1 MSLLSD
7 LRVLWHLL
15 LSPIRGDSH
24 ADRLN
29 SFYAGQASDY
39 DAFRARLLKGRGELL
54 QSLPAPTGGVWV
66 DMGGGTGANLEAA
79 PWLSSC
85 RRVVVADLC
94 QPLLDV
100 CRERVQHRG
109 WSQVEPVLAD
119 VTTYDPGEPVDLVTF
134 SYSLTMIPD
143 WFRAVERARAML
155 APGGVI
161 GIVDFYVSRKY
172 VPANRVRHGWLT
184 RSLIPVW
191 FATDNV
197 HPSRDHLPY
206 LESRFE
212 TVRLDEARAAIPYVP
227 LLKAPYYRFV
237 GRKPLHD

>member
-1 MSLLSD
+1 MSVPSD

-15 LSPIRGDSH
+15 VSPIRGTSQ
-24 ADRLN
+24 AERLN
-29 SFYAGQASDY
+29 SFYAGQAADY

-100 CRERVQHRG
+100 CLERVQHRG

-212 TVRLDEARAAIPYVP
+212 TVRLDEDRAAIPYVP

-237 GRKPLHD
+237 GRKPLLD

>member
-1 MSLLSD
+1 MSVPSD

-15 LSPIRGDSH
+15 VSPIRGTSH
-24 ADRLN
+24 AERLN
-29 SFYAGQASDY
+29 SFYAGQAADY

-212 TVRLDEARAAIPYVP
+212 TVRLDEDRAAIPYVP

>member
-24 ADRLN
+24 AERLN

-100 CRERVQHRG
+100 CRERVSHRG
-109 WSQVEPVLAD
+109 WNQVEPVVAD

-172 VPANRVRHGWLT
+172 VPADRVRHGWLT

>member
-100 CRERVQHRG
+100 CRERVSHRG
-109 WSQVEPVLAD
+109 WNQVEPVVAD

-172 VPANRVRHGWLT
+172 VPADRVRHGWLT

>member
-100 CRERVQHRG
+100 CRERVSHRG
-109 WSQVEPVLAD
+109 WNQVEPVVAD

>member
-24 ADRLN
+24 AERLN

-79 PWLSSC
+79 PWLSAC
-85 RRVVVADLC
+85 RRGVVADLC

-172 VPANRVRHGWLT
+172 VPADRVRHGWLT

>member
-1 MSLLSD
+1 MSVPSD
-7 LRVLWHLL
+7 VRVLWHLL
-15 LSPIRGDSH
+15 VSPIRGTSH
-24 ADRLN
+24 AERLN
-29 SFYAGQASDY
+29 SFYAGQAADY

-212 TVRLDEARAAIPYVP
+212 TVRLDEDRAAIPYVP

>member
-29 SFYAGQASDY
+29 SFYAGQASHY

-100 CRERVQHRG
+100 CRERVSHRG
-109 WSQVEPVLAD
+109 WNQVEPVVAD

-172 VPANRVRHGWLT
+172 VPADRVRHGWLT

>member
-15 LSPIRGDSH
+15 LSPIRGTSH
-24 ADRLN
+24 AERLN
-29 SFYAGQASDY
+29 SFYAGQAADY

-172 VPANRVRHGWLT
+172 VPANRVRHGWFT

-212 TVRLDEARAAIPYVP
+212 TVRLDEDRAAIPYVP

>member
-15 LSPIRGDSH
+15 LSPIRGTSH
-24 ADRLN
+24 AERLN
-29 SFYAGQASDY
+29 SFYAGQAADY

-212 TVRLDEARAAIPYVP
+212 TVRLDEDRAAIPYVP

>member
-15 LSPIRGDSH
+15 VSPIRGTSH
-24 ADRLN
+24 AARLN
-29 SFYAGQASDY
+29 SFYAGQAADY

-212 TVRLDEARAAIPYVP
+212 TVRLDEDRAAIPYVP

-237 GRKPLHD
+237 GRKPLLD

>member
-15 LSPIRGDSH
+15 VSPIRGTSH
-24 ADRLN
+24 AERLN
-29 SFYAGQASDY
+29 SFYAGQAADY

-172 VPANRVRHGWLT
+172 VPANRVRHGWFT

-212 TVRLDEARAAIPYVP
+212 TVRLDEDRAAIPYVP

>member
-1 MSLLSD
+1 MSVPSD
-7 LRVLWHLL
+7 LPVLWHLL
-15 LSPIRGDSH
+15 VSPIRGTSH
-24 ADRLN
+24 AERLN
-29 SFYAGQASDY
+29 SFYAGQAADY

-212 TVRLDEARAAIPYVP
+212 TVRLDEDRAAIPYVP

-237 GRKPLHD
+237 GRKPLLD

>member
-100 CRERVQHRG
+100 CRERVSHRG
-109 WSQVEPVLAD
+109 WNQVEPVLAD

>member
-15 LSPIRGDSH
+15 LSPIRGTSH
-24 ADRLN
+24 AERLN
-29 SFYAGQASDY
+29 SFYAGQAADY

-100 CRERVQHRG
+100 CRERVSHRG
-109 WSQVEPVLAD
+109 WNQVEPVVAD

-172 VPANRVRHGWLT
+172 VPADRVRHGWLT

-212 TVRLDEARAAIPYVP
+212 TVRLDEDRAAIPYVP

>member
-172 VPANRVRHGWLT
+172 VPANRVRHGWFT

-212 TVRLDEARAAIPYVP
+212 TVRLDEDRAAIPYVP

>member
-100 CRERVQHRG
+100 CRERVSHRG
-109 WSQVEPVLAD
+109 WNQVEPVLAD

-172 VPANRVRHGWLT
+172 VPADRVRHGWLT

-212 TVRLDEARAAIPYVP
+212 TVRLDEDRAAIPYVP

-237 GRKPLHD
+237 GRKPLLD

>member
-1 MSLLSD
+1 MSVPSD

-15 LSPIRGDSH
+15 VSPIRGTSH
-24 ADRLN
+24 AERLN
-29 SFYAGQASDY
+29 SFYAGQAADY

-212 TVRLDEARAAIPYVP
+212 TVRLDEDRAAIPYVP

-237 GRKPLHD
+237 GRKPLLD

>member
-15 LSPIRGDSH
+15 LSPIRGTSH
-24 ADRLN
+24 AERLN
-29 SFYAGQASDY
+29 SFYAGQAADY

-172 VPANRVRHGWLT
+172 VPANRVRHGWFT

-212 TVRLDEARAAIPYVP
+212 TVRLDEDRAAIPYVP

-237 GRKPLHD
+237 GRKPLLD

>member
-100 CRERVQHRG
+100 CRERVSHRG
-109 WSQVEPVLAD
+109 WNQVEPVLAD

-172 VPANRVRHGWLT
+172 VPADRVRHGWLT

>member
-15 LSPIRGDSH
+15 LSPIRGTSH
-24 ADRLN
+24 AERLN
-29 SFYAGQASDY
+29 SFYAGQAADY
-39 DAFRARLLKGRGELL
+39 DAFRARLLQGRGELL

-212 TVRLDEARAAIPYVP
+212 TVRLDEDRAAIPYVP

>member
-24 ADRLN
+24 AERLN

-100 CRERVQHRG
+100 CRERVSHRG
-109 WSQVEPVLAD
+109 WNQVEPVLAD

-172 VPANRVRHGWLT
+172 VPADRVRHGWLT

>member
-1 MSLLSD
+1 MSVPSD

-15 LSPIRGDSH
+15 LSPIRGTSH
-24 ADRLN
+24 AERLN
-29 SFYAGQASDY
+29 SFYAGQAADY

-79 PWLSSC
+79 PWLSAC

-212 TVRLDEARAAIPYVP
+212 TVRLDEDRAAIPYVP

-237 GRKPLHD
+237 GRKPLLD

>member
-1 MSLLSD
+1 MSPPSD
-7 LRVLWHLL
+7 LRVLWYLL
-15 LSPIRGDSH
+15 LGPIRGTSH
-24 ADRLN
+24 AERLN
-29 SFYAGQASDY
+29 SFYAGQAADY

-212 TVRLDEARAAIPYVP
+212 TVRLDEDRAAIPYVP

-237 GRKPLHD
+237 GRKPLLD

>member
-24 ADRLN
+24 AERLN

-100 CRERVQHRG
+100 CRERVSHRG
-109 WSQVEPVLAD
+109 WNQVEPVVAD

-172 VPANRVRHGWLT
+172 VPADRVRHGWLT

-212 TVRLDEARAAIPYVP
+212 TVRLDEDRAAIPYVP

>member
-1 MSLLSD
+1 
-7 LRVLWHLL
+7 VLWHLL
-15 LSPIRGDSH
+15 VSPIRGTSH
-24 ADRLN
+24 AERLN
-29 SFYAGQASDY
+29 SFYAGQAADY

-212 TVRLDEARAAIPYVP
+212 TVRLDEDRAAIPYVP

-237 GRKPLHD
+237 GRKPLLD

>member
-100 CRERVQHRG
+100 CRERVSHRG
-109 WSQVEPVLAD
+109 WNQVEPVLAD

-172 VPANRVRHGWLT
+172 VPADRVRHGWLT

-212 TVRLDEARAAIPYVP
+212 TVRLDEDRAAIPYVP

>member
-1 MSLLSD
+1 MSLSSD

-15 LSPIRGDSH
+15 LSPIRGNSH
-24 ADRLN
+24 AERLN
-29 SFYAGQASDY
+29 SFYAGQASDS

-54 QSLPAPTGGVWV
+54 QSLPPPTGGVWV
-66 DMGGGTGANLEAA
+66 DLGGGTGANLEAA
-79 PWLSSC
+79 PWLPSC
-85 RRVVVADLC
+85 RRVIVADLC

-100 CRERVQHRG
+100 CRQRITRRG
-109 WSQVEPVLAD
+109 WHQVEPVLAD
-119 VTTYDPGEPVDLVTF
+119 VTTFDPGEPVNLVTF

-143 WFRAVERARAML
+143 WFRALERARAML

-161 GIVDFYVSRKY
+161 GVVDFYVSRKY
-172 VPANRVRHGWLT
+172 VPPDRVRHGWLT

-197 HPSRDHLPY
+197 HPSRDHVPY

-212 TVRLDEARAAIPYVP
+212 TVSLHESRAAIPYVP
-227 LLKAPYYRFV
+227 WLRAPYYRFV
-237 GRKPLHD
+237 GRKPAAG

>member
-15 LSPIRGDSH
+15 LSPIRGTSH
-24 ADRLN
+24 AERLN
-29 SFYAGQASDY
+29 SFYAGQAADY

-212 TVRLDEARAAIPYVP
+212 TVRLDEDRAAIPYVP

-237 GRKPLHD
+237 GRKPLLD

>member
-15 LSPIRGDSH
+15 VSPIRGTSH
-24 ADRLN
+24 AERLN
-29 SFYAGQASDY
+29 SFYAGQAADY

-212 TVRLDEARAAIPYVP
+212 TVRLDEDRAAIPYVP

-237 GRKPLHD
+237 GRKPLLD